1 MSGTVVDRLLER
13 ARQFPDSVA
22 LVDVTRGASL
32 TYSALFDR
40 AARVASALDAE
51 GIRKGDAVL
60 AYLPN
65 VHEVVECELGA
76 LASGFAWITLT
87 ARLTWPEVRGVV
99 VACAPRLIVT
109 NVAGARTIRDGLAAF
124 PVDALPPLVV
134 TGAEGAAKEHPG
146 ARDYEA
152 WIAAASPTFP
162 STDVGREDPARLR
175 YTSGTTGTAK
185 AAVLTHRVYHASL
198 DTLLDELGPWTAAD
212 RALHVA
218 PLTHGAGA
226 LIYPTLHAGGTNV
239 LRQHF
244 DVNDVL
250 SDIERHRITTLF
262 TVPTMLSRLV
272 GAPDFDRYDLSS
284 LRAVVYGGAPMPE
297 AQLAFAVAKL
307 GHALVQ
313 IYGMTEA
320 PWPITLLKSA
330 DHTPKNP
337 RLHSV
342 GRATRTTEVRIGD
355 GVTEI
360 APGEIGE
367 IHVRGDNVMTGYFA
381 DEASTREVLSGGWLA
396 TGDVGKMDDGGYVF
410 IVGRQKDVIISGGF
424 NVYASEV
431 EAAISSIDGVLEVAV
446 VGLPDDDWG
455 ELVAAFVVPEPGARL
470 SKEDVEV
477 AARRRLSGYKC
488 PRRIEIVSDLP
499 KNASGKI
506 QKSELVRR
514 VTGAGPVGAR

>member
-1 MSGTVVDRLLER
+1 VPGTVVDRLRER

-32 TYSALFDR
+32 TYAELFDR
-40 AARVASALDAE
+40 AARVASALVAR
-51 GIRKGDAVL
+51 GFRKGDAVL

-65 VHEVVECELGA
+65 AHEAVECELGA
-76 LASGFAWITLT
+76 LASGCAWITLT

-99 VACAPRLIVT
+99 VACEPQLIVT
-109 NVAGARTIRDGLAAF
+109 NAAGARTIRDGLAAF
-124 PVDALPPLVV
+124 PIEALPPLVI
-134 TGAEGAAKEHPG
+134 TGGEGSVKEHPG
-146 ARDYEA
+146 ALDYEA
-152 WIAAASPTFP
+152 WLLTAPPNFP
-162 STDVGREDPARLR
+162 SLDVGREDVARLR

-185 AAVLTHRVYHASL
+185 AAVLPHRVYHASL

-218 PLTHGAGA
+218 PLTHGSGA
-226 LIYPTLHAGGTNV
+226 LAHPVMHAGGINV

-250 SDIERHRITTLF
+250 SDIAHHRITTLF

-272 GAPDFDRYDLSS
+272 SASNFGQYDLSS

-297 AQLAFAVAKL
+297 AQLALAVARL

-320 PWPITLLKSA
+320 PWPITVLKPA

-355 GVTEI
+355 GSRDL
-360 APGEIGE
+360 ASGEVGE
-367 IHVRGDNVMTGYFA
+367 IHLRGDNVMTGYYR
-381 DEASTREVLSGGWLA
+381 DEAGTRDVLVDGWLR
-396 TGDVGKMDDGGYVF
+396 TGDVGKKDDDGYLY

-431 EAAISSIDGVLEVAV
+431 EAAISSVGGVLEVAV
-446 VGLPDDDWG
+446 VGLPHDDWG
-455 ELVAAFVVPEPGARL
+455 ELVAAFVVTEPGAPL
-470 SKEDVEV
+470 TTHDVE
-477 AARRRLSGYKC
+477 AATRRRLSGYKV
-488 PRRIEIVSDLP
+488 PRHIEIVSDLP

-514 VTGAGPVGAR
+514 VTAAGPSAAR

>member
-1 MSGTVVDRLLER
+1 VSGTVVDRLRER

-22 LVDVTRGASL
+22 LVDATGGASF
-32 TYSALFDR
+32 TYAELFDR
-40 AARVASALDAE
+40 AARVASALVAQ
-51 GIRKGDAVL
+51 GLRKSDAVL

-65 VHEVVECELGA
+65 AHEAVECELAA

-109 NVAGARTIRDGLAAF
+109 DPAGARAIRDGLAAF
-124 PVDALPPLVV
+124 PVETLPPLVI
-134 TGAEGAAKEHPG
+134 TGGGATASEHAG
-146 ARDYEA
+146 AQDYEA
-152 WIAAASPTFP
+152 WIRAAQPVFP
-162 STDVGREDPARLR
+162 SRDVDREDPARLR

-185 AAVLTHRVYHASL
+185 AAVLPHRVYHASL

-226 LIYPTLHAGGTNV
+226 LVYPTLHAGGTNV

-244 DVNDVL
+244 DVNAVL
-250 SDIERHRITTLF
+250 SDVEQHRVTTLF

-272 GAPDFDRYDLSS
+272 SAPDFGAYDLSS

-297 AQLAFAVAKL
+297 AQLALAVAKL

-320 PWPITLLKSA
+320 PWPITVLKPA

-355 GVTEI
+355 GARELASGDV
-360 APGEIGE
+360 GE

-381 DEASTREVLSGGWLA
+381 DDASTREVLSGGWLA
-396 TGDVGKMDDGGYVF
+396 TGDVGKMDDDGYLF

-424 NVYASEV
+424 NVYPSEV

-446 VGLPDDDWG
+446 VGLPHDDWG
-455 ELVAAFVVPEPGARL
+455 ELVAAFVVSTPGARL
-470 SKEDVEV
+470 SREDVEV
-477 AARRRLSGYKC
+477 ATRRRLSGYKC

-499 KNASGKI
+499 KNPSGKI
-506 QKSELVRR
+506 QKRELVRR
-514 VTGAGPVGAR
+514 VTAAAPGASR